1 MAYSDGT
8 HPGFQIPWTE
18 LLSGPG
24 ADACPDYTP
33 AEWPEP
39 VQVQVQLPEPV
50 PEPEPTPVPI
60 HRPPAA
66 PAPRPHVRRTLFR
79 ESADPRQQ
87 IERVRAPLLACHRVA
102 FLGTPAAP
110 GDASAG
116 LPVAL
121 GAQLAE
127 HRCHQV
133 AVLDLAPPR
142 PDAAAPTPPHALSA
156 LLTAAPLP
164 DAFRH
169 VGGRL
174 ALLTAR
180 PEHPYADHRQSL
192 ADLGTHY
199 PLVLADATGAGD
211 DARQAVVAA
220 ADQVVIRADASV
232 AGARTASAQLDRL
245 AAEGRGD
252 LARGAVV
259 AFTPAR
265 GGGGGPPPRPPPAPP
280 PPPGAAP
287 PVTGRPP
294 GRAG

>member
-1 MAYSDGT
+1 M
-8 HPGFQIPWTE
+8 H
-18 LLSGPG
+18 
-24 ADACPDYTP
+24 
-33 AEWPEP
+33 
-39 VQVQVQLPEPV
+39 
-50 PEPEPTPVPI
+50 
-60 HRPPAA
+60 
-66 PAPRPHVRRTLFR
+66 APRKLFR

-87 IERVRAPLLACHRVA
+87 IERVRTPLLACHRVA

-110 GDASAG
+110 ADASAG
-116 LPVAL
+116 LAVAL
-121 GAQLAE
+121 GALLAE

-192 ADLGTHY
+192 TDLGTHY
-199 PLVLADATGAGD
+199 PVVLADATGAGD
-211 DARQAVVAA
+211 DARQAAVASA
-220 ADQVVIRADASV
+220 ADQVVIRADASL
-232 AGARTASAQLDRL
+232 AGARTASALLDRL
-245 AAEGRGD
+245 AAEGRGE

-259 AFTPAR
+259 AFTPAPSGAPGPDRRHLVAHFLTRCR
-265 GGGGGPPPRPPPAPP
+265 GVVVLPRRRPRAR
-280 PPPGAAP
+280 AAAILELAAL
-287 PVTGRPP
+287 TGDAMADR
-294 GRAG
+294 RI